1 MKRTCLQSII
11 NAHELIIGVS
21 QNEPC
26 EFHPTTKKT
35 NYLRMKK
42 SILLTGI
49 VCLLLTISNIIYAQ
63 TSVIL
68 KGKVTDKIT
77 KEALSF
83 VNVVEIDKNGR
94 FVSGTV
100 TDINGTY
107 VLKVKDV
114 SNSIQASFISY
125 KKLTFTIGSQTTV
138 NIELESESQSI
149 DDIVVRAELISN
161 DGVTKVRD
169 RATAITRMEF
179 KGLESVQNTTVEE
192 MLQGRMGNVDITA
205 MSGDPG
211 AGMNIRIR
219 GTSTL
224 NANNNP
230 LIVVNGIPYDANFN
244 GVDLQSADIEQF
256 GSLIDVTPEDI
267 ESIEVLKDAASTA
280 VWGSKASNGV
290 LMIRTK
296 RGVRSKP
303 KFEYTYKKTI
313 GKEPE
318 TIPMLD
324 GAGYARLITEEH
336 FNVDRNAFSDPEIA
350 FDPEWEQYNNYSQDT
365 KWIKEITQLSK
376 TTQHSFGVR
385 GGGEKT
391 LYKLSLGLQNETGT
405 TIGTGLQKISI
416 QSSLDYDLSTKL
428 QFQTDVMYTRYDQD
442 ENYNMGFGKPDP
454 RSVAYKKMPNLSVFY
469 RDSANNVYDK
479 YFTPASTLQGT
490 ASECYNPVAF
500 VNLAVQNVIKDNTRA
515 LFTLRYTVIPELI
528 LSSTVTL
535 DIFDSKTNKF
545 LPYEAIGYI
554 YESTLTNRSSIDF
567 QKKSSIYTMSQLVYT
582 PKLNNGHDFV
592 GLARF
597 DTEETV
603 ERTFGT
609 ETSLSMSPSSQDA
622 FGDKHLNSFG
632 AGHSEFRSMGMFL
645 TGNYKFKDKYILM
658 VGAKIEGNSKFSK
671 DARWGVFPTTS
682 LAWRISEEPFMKSI
696 GFIDDLKIRGSWG
709 QSGNSPR
716 GNYLYFNTYS
726 AGSSIS
732 YLDLQGVK
740 PNGVELTS
748 LKWETIDQTNLGF
761 SFYGLDNRLNIEFD
775 AYRKRTLDLYFEN
788 SGIPSSTGFSSI
800 NQNNGEMV
808 NQGLE
813 LMIDYTIIKNKIFE
827 LSVNFNSSR
836 NENIVIDVPENY
848 SLERG
853 DMLNNGEYKIKV
865 QKGKPLGGFY
875 GYRFLGVYTTDEDAY
890 VRDQYGEYIMSPDG
904 ETPMTMIH
912 GGSAGVKFEGGD
924 AKYLDVNYDGVINEL
939 DIDYLGDLNPVL
951 MGGTGFRIKYRNF
964 ILNTF
969 FHYKVGQK
977 IINQT
982 KIETENMYGYNN
994 QSLATNWRWR
1004 RDGDSTFMPRAL
1016 YNEGYNWLG
1025 SDRFVEDGSFIRLK
1039 SASISYIVPKQL
1051 CTKLTLSDIKVYATA
1066 YNLFTWTNYSGQD
1079 PDVAP
1084 PSRPD
1089 QLPRDTSKTPPS
1101 KRIMFG
1107 VTVSF

>member
-1 MKRTCLQSII
+1 
-11 NAHELIIGVS
+11 
-21 QNEPC
+21 
-26 EFHPTTKKT
+26 
-35 NYLRMKK
+35 MKK

-49 VCLLLTISNIIYAQ
+49 FCLFFSVSNIIYAQ

-68 KGKVTDKIT
+68 KGKVTDKDT

-107 VLKVKDV
+107 VLKIKDA

-125 KKLTFTIGSQTTV
+125 KKLTFTIDGRATV

-149 DDIVVRAELISN
+149 EDIIVRADVISN

-169 RATAITRMEF
+169 RATAIARMEF
-179 KGLESVQNTTVEE
+179 KDLEAVQTTTVEE

-230 LIVVNGIPYDANFN
+230 LIVVNGIPYDANFT

-290 LMIRTK
+290 LMIKTK
-296 RGVRSKP
+296 RGIKAKP
-303 KFEYTYKKTI
+303 KFEYTFKQTI
-313 GKEPE
+313 GKEPAAV
-318 TIPMLD
+318 PMLD

-365 KWIKEITQLSK
+365 KWIDEITQLSK

-385 GGGEKT
+385 GGGDKT

-405 TIGTGLQKISI
+405 TIGTSLQKINL
-416 QSSLDYDLSTKL
+416 QSSLDYELSTKL
-428 QFQTDVMYTRYDQD
+428 MFQTDIMYTRYDQD
-442 ENYNMGFGKPDP
+442 ENYGMGGGKDP
-454 RSVAYKKMPNLSVFY
+454 RSVAYKKMPNVSVFY
-469 RDSANNVYDK
+469 RDSTDKVYDK
-479 YFTPASTLQGT
+479 YFTPASTLQGN
-490 ASECYNPVAF
+490 ASDYYNPVAF
-500 VNLAVQNVIKDNTRA
+500 VNLGVQNVIKDNTRA
-515 LFTLRYTVIPELI
+515 LFTLRYKIKPELI

-554 YESTLTNRSSIDF
+554 YESNLTNRSSVDF
-567 QKKSSIYTMSQLVYT
+567 QKKSSIYTMNQLVYT
-582 PKLNNGHDFV
+582 PKLRNGHDFV

-603 ERTFGT
+603 DRYFGT
-609 ETSLSMSPSSQDA
+609 QTSLSMSPSSQDA

-632 AGHSEFRSMGMFL
+632 ASYSQFRSMGMFV
-645 TGNYKFKDKYILM
+645 TGNYKYKDKYILM
-658 VGAKIEGNSKFSK
+658 LGAKFEGNSKFSK
-671 DARWGVFPTTS
+671 EARWGLFPTTS
-682 LAWRISEEPFMKSI
+682 FAWRISEEPFMKWI
-696 GFIDDLKIRGSWG
+696 KFIDDLKIRGSWG

-726 AGSSIS
+726 AGSDIS
-732 YLDLQGVK
+732 YLSLQGVK
-740 PNGVELTS
+740 PTGVELTS
-748 LKWETIDQTNLGF
+748 LKWETIDQINLGF
-761 SFYGLDNRLNIEFD
+761 SFFAINNRLNIEFD
-775 AYRKRTLDLYFEN
+775 AYRKTTLDLYLEN

-813 LMIDYTIIKNKIFE
+813 LMVDYTIIKNKDFE
-827 LSVNFNSSR
+827 LSVNFNSSK
-836 NENIVIDVPENY
+836 NQNIVIELPENY
-848 SLERG
+848 SLEHG

-875 GYRFLGVYTTDEDAY
+875 GYRYLGVYTNDEDAY
-890 VRDQYGEYIMSPDG
+890 VRDQYGEYIMSTDG
-904 ETPMTMIH
+904 VTPMTMIH
-912 GGSAGVKFEGGD
+912 GGSAGREFEGGD
-924 AKYLDVNYDGVINEL
+924 AKYWDRNYDGVINEL
-939 DIDYLGDLNPVL
+939 DIDYLGDLNPAI
-951 MGGTGFRIKYRNF
+951 MGGAGFRIKYKNF
-964 ILNTF
+964 IFNTF

-977 IINQT
+977 VINQT
-982 KIETENMYGYNN
+982 KINTENMYGYDN

-1039 SASISYIVPKQL
+1039 SASISYIVPKKL
-1051 CTKLTLSDIKVYATA
+1051 CTKLALKDIKVYATA

-1084 PSRPD
+1084 PSSPS
-1089 QLPRDTSKTPPS
+1089 QLPKDNSRTPPS

-1107 VTVSF
+1107 VNISF